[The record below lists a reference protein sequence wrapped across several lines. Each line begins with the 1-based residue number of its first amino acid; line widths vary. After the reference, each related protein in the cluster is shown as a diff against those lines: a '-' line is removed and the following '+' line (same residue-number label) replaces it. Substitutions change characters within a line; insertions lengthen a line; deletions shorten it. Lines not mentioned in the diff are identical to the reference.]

1 MRKCHDGQIKH
12 FSTEAQTK
20 VYKAP
25 WGVIKGCT
33 FPVNEQA
40 SGESCYGFENKQGSS
55 TAFRK
60 SQLDPTLWKVCTF
73 TQLWMQMRSEGKEVK
88 LSRFITMMVES
99 KPFSSQSDSFVFD
112 ADGLPDK
119 YADIP
124 EDERKEF
131 SEFLASGVQASM
143 MVEALSEVPA
153 LCNGSRKRKDGLQGN
168 DDNQK
173 KRLSKVEEI
182 QKAKASEL
190 DDRDGVEAEVQRST
204 KVRKM
209 VSIDKLM
216 NSKRLEKES
225 PLNPMRVAD
234 LAKKIKENFDLSQMT
249 LIVCP
254 EDKENIY
261 DENDE
266 ESTYV
271 VISGR
276 YRFEALKKLDNEG
289 HFEALKGFDERKI
302 LCVVI
307 DSQNSGIQSYVHNRS
322 NKIQADVA
330 GFRPENLVFSLLS
343 LRETVKDKSEA
354 AETIRRFAVNLELP
368 GDEVVVL
375 TKLATWNQEDLEN
388 LTVLLQAY
396 KSFKTKDLEEKG
408 SRFGSVLASGQSMP
422 INKQFFK
429 KIGRLT
435 GEQVKEM
442 KEAVLTKVVSLREA
456 VEYAMK
462 ESDRQKTMSMA
473 AQKLGN
479 ITTQELIREYKE
491 FFTDQVLDSFRGSVF
506 GKKSNQVGRDLEDYC
521 DKILLNDS
529 SARPEPKVEVKL
541 VEQGLT
547 TLEQIDVAV
556 ITGNKP
562 KESMAA
568 VEDIVKNIK
577 NSSKCCGLVTVFKE
591 NEGIYEFKES
601 LEKIVKKNVTE
612 IYFTEAKGS
621 EQNGYTQ
628 NIVYGL
634 TVGKV
639 MGKSIKKVNSDVC
652 HSVRKIVE
660 SLSPP
665 GAKVALFHLS
675 TTLPLPLIHTAS
687 TKKAQYYITQSDEEK
702 LRNKLKTDNF
712 EDFDKNVE
720 TELEGS
726 FLGQEDALI
735 HKDRS
740 PIPKD

>member
-1 MRKCHDGQIKH
+1 MHLMRKSHDGQIKH

-25 WGVIKGCT
+25 WGVVQGCT

-40 SGESCYGFENKQGSS
+40 SGESCYGFVNKQGSS

-88 LSRFITMMVES
+88 LSRFITMMVGS
-99 KPFSSQSDSFVFD
+99 KPFSSQSDSLVFD
-112 ADGLPDK
+112 SDGLPNK
-119 YADIP
+119 YADLP

-131 SEFLASGVQASM
+131 CEFLAAGVQASM
-143 MVEALSEVPA
+143 KVEALSEVPA
-153 LCNGSRKRKDGLQGN
+153 LCNGSRKRKDGLQGTEN
-168 DDNQK
+168 TQK

-209 VSIDKLM
+209 VSIDKLK
-216 NSKRLEKES
+216 NSKCLEKES

-254 EDKENIY
+254 ENKENVY

-276 YRFEALKKLDNEG
+276 YRFEALKKLDREG
-289 HFEALKGFDERKI
+289 HFEALKGCDERKI

-307 DSQNSGIQSYVHNRS
+307 DSQNSGMQSYVHNRS
-322 NKIQADVA
+322 NKIQADVV

-343 LRETVKDKSEA
+343 LRETVKDKTEA

-375 TKLATWNQEDLEN
+375 TKLATWNHEDLEN

-442 KEAVLTKVVSLREA
+442 KEPVLTKVVSLQVA

-479 ITTQELIREYKE
+479 ITTHELIREYKE

-529 SARPEPKVEVKL
+529 SARPEQKVEVKL
-541 VEQGLT
+541 VEKGLT

-577 NSSKCCGLVTVFKE
+577 NRSKSCGLVAVFKE
-591 NEGIYEFKES
+591 NEGMNDFKES
-601 LEKIVKKNVTE
+601 LEEIVKKDATD

-639 MGKSIKKVNSDVC
+639 MGKSIKKVNNDLC

-665 GAKVALFHLS
+665 NAKVALFHLS

-687 TKKAQYYITQSDEEK
+687 TKKAQYYITQGDEEK
-702 LRNKLKTDNF
+702 LRNKLKTDKF
-712 EDFDKNVE
+712 EDLDKNVE
-720 TELEGS
+720 TEVEGDT
-726 FLGQEDALI
+726 G
-735 HKDRS
+735 
-740 PIPKD
+740 